1 MNKQILEAKQNI
13 INVLNQAQ
21 LPIAV
26 LDLILGDIRS
36 GIQPQLIAEVRQ
48 EEQVEKEQAEKANGA
63 NPGHHRQDDKP

>member
-1 MNKQILEAKQNI
+1 MNKRILETKQNI

-48 EEQVEKEQAEKANGA
+48 EEQAEKEQAEKAKKG
-63 NPGHHRQDDKP
+63 PVEKKEDE

>member
-48 EEQVEKEQAEKANGA
+48 EEQVEKEQAEKAKKG
-63 NPGHHRQDDKP
+63 PVEKKEDE